1 MMINRIM
8 ATCLVVSCLATTSC
22 EREPMLHL
30 HQGGTDIN
38 MDLPEVTL
46 ELHVLWDYLFS
57 YDHEYDWEAE
67 WLYGWDEKDVE
78 LFGTLE
84 YTLPTDFNVRRYYT
98 KDVQY
103 GQHTAPYRNYVVG
116 TTLSAKYNFGYW
128 DILA

>member
-57 YDHEYDWEAE
+57 YDHD
-67 WLYGWDEKDVE
+67 
-78 LFGTLE
+78 
-84 YTLPTDFNVRRYYT
+84 
-98 KDVQY
+98 
-103 GQHTAPYRNYVVG
+103 
-116 TTLSAKYNFGYW
+116 S
-128 DILA
+128 